1 MSEKIYA
8 WLLRLYPS
16 HFQKGYGDEA
26 LQLFRD
32 RARDERGFLSG
43 LRLWLDLL
51 SDLVISIPREY
62 RTIPAALVVS
72 RAEHCSD
79 GTPSFHILE
88 AEALS
93 FRSLFYGGIAS
104 LVVYGSILLLIG
116 HGGTHFPISAPDFQR
131 LPRHSGTIA
140 KPPPTV
146 TLSYLPANP
155 APGSTVSLTATVT
168 PVGTSPTPTGH
179 VRFFD
184 GSTIL
189 TTGKLDNGAVTVKG
203 KLPRGTKHS
212 LNALYYGDFNYG
224 PASSIGKRGMESPK

>member
-16 HFQKGYGDEA
+16 SFQRAYGEEA

-51 SDLVISIPREY
+51 GDLIISLPHEY
-62 RTIPAALVVS
+62 QSASTTVVAS
-72 RAEHCSD
+72 QAQHLWN
-79 GTPSFHILE
+79 GTPSFQILE

-93 FRSLFYGGIAS
+93 FRSLFYGGTAS
-104 LVVYGSILLLIG
+104 LVVYGSVLLLISY
-116 HGGTHFPISAPDFQR
+116 GGNRLLILASDMQR
-131 LPRHSGTIA
+131 QPRYSETMMR
-140 KPPPTV
+140 PPPPIV

-155 APGSTVSLTATVT
+155 APGSTVRLTATILA
-168 PVGTSPTPTGH
+168 VGSGPTPTGH

-184 GSTIL
+184 GGAVLNTSR
-189 TTGKLDNGAVTVKG
+189 LDNGGVTVMA
-203 KLPRGTKHS
+203 KLPTIATHS
-212 LNALYYGDFNYG
+212 IHAIYYGDINYNS
-224 PASSIGKRGMESPK
+224 ASSTRGRQ